1 MLNVRK
7 NLKNKKNIVWVLICV
22 GVFWGLFTFHERA
35 SQIYEVVVNRGI
47 SFGLDLGVWQGIVG
61 IFLGIVL
68 LIKWHKYW
76 GARLMIIGAMGNFI
90 DRLRWG
96 GVRDYWNFFEIWI
109 NNIYDWVIVLG
120 GILLIIELW
129 RKSSK

>member
-1 MLNVRK
+1 VLNVRT
-7 NLKNKKNIVWVLICV
+7 NLKNKYLLEIFVVLGIYI
-22 GVFWGLFTFHERA
+22 GLRLFHEWM
-35 SQIYEVVVNRGI
+35 SQVFEVFKNKGI
-47 SFGLDLGVWQGIVG
+47 SFGVELGIWGWLIGIILG
-61 IFLGIVL
+61 IFLVV
-68 LIKWHKYW
+68 KWGKYW
-76 GARLMIIGAMGNFI
+76 GAKLMILGAMGNLA

-96 GVRDYWNFFEIWI
+96 GVRDYWNLLDVWI

>member
-1 MLNVRK
+1 M
-7 NLKNKKNIVWVLICV
+7 
-22 GVFWGLFTFHERA
+22 
-35 SQIYEVVVNRGI
+35 SQIVEVIYNKGI
-47 SFGLDLGVWQGIVG
+47 SFGVELGTWGWLAGIIMG
-61 IFLGIVL
+61 IILVV
-68 LIKWHKYW
+68 KWGRYW
-76 GARLMIIGAMGNFI
+76 GARLMILGAMGNMA

-96 GVRDYWNFFEIWI
+96 GVRDYWNFFDVWI

>member
-7 NLKNKKNIVWVLICV
+7 NLKNKYFGEIFVVL
-22 GVFWGLFTFHERA
+22 GTYLGLRYFHEWMSRI
-35 SQIYEVVVNRGI
+35 SEVSKNTGI
-47 SFGLDLGVWQGIVG
+47 SFGVE
-61 IFLGIVL
+61 LGIWGWL
-68 LIKWHKYW
+68 LGIIFGLYLAVKWGKYW
-76 GARLMIIGAMGNFI
+76 GARLMILGAMGNMA
-90 DRLRWG
+90 DRLRSG
-96 GVRDYWNFFEIWI
+96 GVRDYWNFMDVWI